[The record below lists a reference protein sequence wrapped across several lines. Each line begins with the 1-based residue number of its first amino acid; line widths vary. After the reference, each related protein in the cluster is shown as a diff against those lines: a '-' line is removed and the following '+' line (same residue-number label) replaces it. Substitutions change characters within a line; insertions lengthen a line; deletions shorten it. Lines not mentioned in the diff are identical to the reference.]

1 MRPGVTSPPLRF
13 STWST
18 STMSSM
24 TPGRLRGSSD
34 AGPTQAILSSWVM
47 IAALLHTSVPVQ
59 RRPMLV
65 SRRTVTATPARGN
78 TQPVGPLRLQPSPA
92 VTCALWW
99 STNRHP
105 GSPERDHEP
114 SAGGDAATNNIGSVT
129 VLHRR
134 LRVHP
139 KWEDAQAV
147 LRVFHDP
154 AQPDAFTAR

>member
-47 IAALLHTSVPVQ
+47 IAALLHTSAPVQ

-65 SRRTVTATPARGN
+65 SSRTVTALPPA
-78 TQPVGPLRLQPSPA
+78 QEHPSCGPPA
-92 VTCALWW
+92 SSTVTCQARALWR

-129 VLHRR
+129 VLHWR

-139 KWEDAQAV
+139 NWEDAQAL
-147 LRVFHDP
+147 LRMFHNP
-154 AQPDAFTAR
+154 AQPNASAER